1 MKIIIDVDK
10 LNDADSIDELIK
22 KSENEIICGID
33 ACEYAD
39 FLITDNRRA
48 ADIAITRGIGI
59 SVYINGM
66 NDASDFPEALY
77 CIDSLYDMSDETLL
91 RMYQRANNIPWTI
104 LETKRC
110 VVREITLA
118 DIDRLYEVYS
128 DPLVKK
134 YIEDLYEDKEEEIRF
149 TKDYIENQYKFYEY
163 GLWVVLLKDTNEL
176 IGRAGIFGREDQEE
190 LEIGFVFKRA
200 YWGVGISDEVLTA
213 IIDYAKEELSV
224 NVLVAHAEKG
234 NEHSR
239 RFLTRLGFKYI
250 GDCEGEKT
258 FETFEK
264 TL

>member
-33 ACEYAD
+33 ACERAD

-48 ADIAITRGIGI
+48 ADVAISRGIGI
-59 SVYINGM
+59 SVYINGV
-66 NDASDFPEALY
+66 NDASDFPDALY

-91 RMYQRANNIPWTI
+91 RLYQRANDSPWTI

-163 GLWVVLLKDTNEL
+163 
-176 IGRAGIFGREDQEE
+176 
-190 LEIGFVFKRA
+190 
-200 YWGVGISDEVLTA
+200 
-213 IIDYAKEELSV
+213 
-224 NVLVAHAEKG
+224 
-234 NEHSR
+234 
-239 RFLTRLGFKYI
+239 
-250 GDCEGEKT
+250 
-258 FETFEK
+258 
-264 TL
+264 